1 MKKEYVGKRIVS
13 VLLVLTMLFGM
24 TGIGENTWVA
34 KAEETEYTTPDTS
47 KELRD
52 ELEGYTRITLTD
64 FQGSSSNRM
73 TEEKTFVN
81 SQKIYYVGNYA
92 GKTYLDVDVN
102 FHGSVANG
110 KTVLQ
115 YQSFSGEASK
125 NSFGVCWNEEKLSF
139 LSYDLEKN
147 VTTLAT
153 IVGADYGASSAEYFN
168 IKLLTNIKTEN
179 EIQKVTYQ
187 LWINDWFVY
196 EGTLSQQSYQ
206 REGLRVV
213 DTSDAKQGISIRNAL
228 KSSKKIED
236 EFGGYTSV
244 SVNDYATAGTTTYNT
259 FSSGIAGTVVTNS
272 EKTYYK
278 GSANNTLIN
287 ADGYSLDGKYLDLDI
302 NTNNGTSFHHY
313 LLNDTSGIKDRV
325 TLNWTKDSN
334 VVTLTQYKDTQA
346 VSGKKLTADLKAYG
360 RENHTD
366 FFNIKLRIDA
376 KANASDNSKVDVT
389 IQWWINNQYAGALE
403 CEGTRMGNGFC
414 EGAGNYVRE
423 PKYLERELV
432 DYDRISVN
440 DYAIAG
446 TTTYNTFSSGIA
458 GTVVTNSE
466 KTYYKGS
473 ANNTLIN
480 ADGYSLDGKY
490 LDLDINT
497 NNGTSFHHYL
507 LNDTS
512 GIKDRVTLNW
522 TKDSNVVTL
531 TQYKDTQAVS
541 GKKLTADLKAYG
553 RENHTDF
560 FNIKL
565 RIDAKANASDN
576 SKVDVTIQWWIN
588 NQYVGILKCE
598 ATRMGNG
605 FCEGAGNYV
614 RDSKDITDELSGY
627 DRITVEDF
635 DGLVAARTIAGTQ
648 YPSAKAGVLAKN
660 RTEPLDRTYLDIDV
674 DVYQD
679 SSTDRIFFTYLMTPN
694 SNDTSY
700 FYGDEQNRYQFE
712 MTKGSTI
719 MKIRSVIGGKAASGT
734 AVRQLDLA
742 NCGYTDG
749 DIFNLKIRTDIDTDS
764 THTKRYIT
772 LQIWVNNQYLGVAH
786 YTESTSRDMT
796 AIGIRGK
803 SEELPTTVRTPMNQA
818 TLQDESYD
826 LAKLPDNGGYL
837 LSGADTFYV
846 NGTLNQAGT
855 ILQEPGDYIVE
866 RILDGEVVSTQC
878 ISLYHVGDVDLNGNA
893 FDSNKDANAIQGILD
908 YGTPVKAARK
918 AADVNNDGEVTAAD
932 KDLLKSSSS
941 VSSDY
946 YVPSLTYD
954 YLGGNSVMPISGFYG
969 PYSNANLTSAV
980 YEAIADSG
988 INLITYSPI
997 EYSSGATFLQQSL
1010 ALAEKYGIGVFVT
1023 DTGLNTIIKDEDEN
1037 VTEQTVLTNPTDIA
1051 KQMEG
1056 YSVYDSFLGVN
1067 IVDEPKSSYDESNDL
1082 FKDLSATHYKRY
1094 QYYEDITQSLL
1105 PYANVTGYVNLHGSQ
1120 AMDAG
1125 KYSTYVKNIEKDVDV
1140 LSFDSYLYFEEG
1152 SATQALRVATY
1163 LESLDLIRQTA
1174 KDSNKPFWSYV
1185 QAGSDYRDDKNNSA
1199 STYHYTKEDTL
1210 WIVNTSLAFGA
1221 KGIQYFPLLQ
1231 PEYFSYDN
1239 TSENGHDYDRN
1250 GIIGADNEKNQNYE
1264 FVKAANTQ
1272 IQAIDEVLMKS
1283 NNKGVIVTGD
1293 AYAAIYIAKN
1303 LRDYEFTGII
1313 KKSNNTYTTK
1323 LKDISDDKDVMVGCF
1338 DYRGSEAFYVVNYD
1352 RTENA
1357 SQTITLTFNG
1367 SQQYRLIQEA
1377 KTTYGQ
1383 GDSVEL
1389 TIPSGA
1395 GVLVVL
1401 EDHIVEYTAA
1411 EFATYRTGETFT
1423 APEAPVGYVFA
1434 GWFTNKDCKN
1444 AVPMNAKTVSIESVY
1459 AKFVDENLLNVKA
1472 QILANT
1478 TIYSETTDIRFVS
1491 AVDSLSYSKIG
1502 FLIKQ
1507 GDKVRDRSNN
1517 KVYAT
1522 LSAYDEYGKTQS
1534 QFTPQ
1539 NVFCETATRFKT
1551 WTITGVPNTSFETP
1565 FEVTAYWI
1573 TKDGT
1578 KVCSPQATKIIFD
1591 AIQ

>member
-213 DTSDAKQGISIRNAL
+213 DTSDAKQGISIRNSL

-244 SVNDYATAGTTTYNT
+244 SVNDYATAGTTTYNS

-360 RENHTD
+360 REN
-366 FFNIKLRIDA
+366 
-376 KANASDNSKVDVT
+376 
-389 IQWWINNQYAGALE
+389 Y
-403 CEGTRMGNGFC
+403 
-414 EGAGNYVRE
+414 
-423 PKYLERELV
+423 
-432 DYDRISVN
+432 
-440 DYAIAG
+440 
-446 TTTYNTFSSGIA
+446 
-458 GTVVTNSE
+458 
-466 KTYYKGS
+466 
-473 ANNTLIN
+473 
-480 ADGYSLDGKY
+480 
-490 LDLDINT
+490 
-497 NNGTSFHHYL
+497 
-507 LNDTS
+507 
-512 GIKDRVTLNW
+512 
-522 TKDSNVVTL
+522 
-531 TQYKDTQAVS
+531 
-541 GKKLTADLKAYG
+541 
-553 RENHTDF
+553 TDF

-679 SSTDRIFFTYLMTPN
+679 SSTDRIFLTYLMTPN

-719 MKIRSVIGGKAASGT
+719 MKIRSVIGGNAASGT

-893 FDSNKDANAIQGILD
+893 FDSKDANAIQGILD

-941 VSSDY
+941 ASSDY

-954 YLGGNSVMPISGFYG
+954 YLGGNSVMPIGGYYG

-1082 FKDLSATHYKRY
+1082 FEDLSATHYKRY

-1125 KYSTYVKNIEKDVDV
+1125 EYSTYVKNIEKDVDV

-1210 WIVNTSLAFGA
+1210 WIINTSLAFGA

-1239 TSENGHDYDRN
+1239 TSESGHDYDRN

-1293 AYAAIYIAKN
+1293 ADAAIYIAKS
-1303 LRDYEFTGII
+1303 LRDYEFTSII

-1383 GDSVEL
+1383 GNSVEL

-1551 WTITGVPNTSFETP
+1551 WTITDVPNTSFETP